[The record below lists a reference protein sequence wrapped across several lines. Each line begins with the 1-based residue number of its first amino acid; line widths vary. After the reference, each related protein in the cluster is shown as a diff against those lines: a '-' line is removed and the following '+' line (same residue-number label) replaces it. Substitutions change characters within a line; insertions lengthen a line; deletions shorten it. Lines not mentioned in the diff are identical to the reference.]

1 MPGRTRS
8 AIPFSLRWNDFPTP
22 HPKMDLALAPVLSYN
37 SPSFMAGRPKFFNP
51 RGVRGGGAARGG
63 GPDIWSRLLPVTYV
77 LLGLG
82 VLSLGGVVYWPQ
94 FQRTQELQ
102 NRKAAL
108 QREIESEQARTLRL
122 QDELYALRD
131 DRFYVERM
139 ARDVLHHARPGE
151 TVFKFPPYGGDA
163 SPLRPREVTR

>member
-1 MPGRTRS
+1 
-8 AIPFSLRWNDFPTP
+8 
-22 HPKMDLALAPVLSYN
+22 
-37 SPSFMAGRPKFFNP
+37 MAGRPKFFNP
-51 RGVRGGGAARGG
+51 RGVRSASVRSG

-102 NRKAAL
+102 NRKASL

-139 ARDVLHHARPGE
+139 ARDVLHYARPGE
-151 TVFKFPPYGGDA
+151 TVFKFPPYGGEA
-163 SPLRPREVTR
+163 SPLRPREAR